1 MHRETKNCVTHFI
14 VIFAILW
21 QSGTEL
27 NSVSKACLYIKISLL
42 IRDNS
47 CKYQHLQVSVYDL

>member
-1 MHRETKNCVTHFI
+1 MHRETKNYVTHFI

-21 QSGTEL
+21 RSGTEL

-47 CKYQHLQVSVYDL
+47 RKYQHL